1 VYRCDPVEMKSVGSA
16 IPSVL
21 YPRICCGCKRHT
33 QQQECCLSNELAARI
48 VCPALRR
55 KRAGSVDM
63 FKGKL
68 IRSSMSRLHATTWYC
83 PTRCPTRRVSY
94 PDTLCSRVSFVRM
107 SYRLAGVS
115 PEGPTFRR
123 VFHPDTPRVL
133 CTHTKC
139 RRPWSLMIG
148 RREK

>member
-1 VYRCDPVEMKSVGSA
+1 MRSGSQDIAGIKPVSKPMRGSSRLSGCA
-16 IPSVL
+16 LMVTLCQNSIIPGVVA
-21 YPRICCGCKRHT
+21 
-33 QQQECCLSNELAARI
+33 EL
-48 VCPALRR
+48 R
-55 KRAGSVDM
+55 KRAESVDM
-63 FKGKL
+63 FKGEL
-68 IRSSMSRLHATTWYC
+68 IRSSISSLHDTTSYC
-83 PTRCPTRRVSY
+83 PTRCPTWRVSY
-94 PDTLCSRVSFVRM
+94 PDALCSRVYFVRT

-123 VFHPDTPRVL
+123 VFNPDAPRVL